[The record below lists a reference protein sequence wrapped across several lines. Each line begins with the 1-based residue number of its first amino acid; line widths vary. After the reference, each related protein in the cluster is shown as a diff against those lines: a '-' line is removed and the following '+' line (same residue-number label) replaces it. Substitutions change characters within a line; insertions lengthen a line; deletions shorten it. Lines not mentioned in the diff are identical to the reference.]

1 MKDKRDKELHDND
14 KHHKEIVDKI
24 TAKLQREK

>member
-1 MKDKRDKELHDND
+1 MKEKRDKELHDND